1 MRQDECYARIERD
14 RVAALLE
21 ELDELNFRMA
31 SLSSRIATFEK
42 LVAGLLEIPGKV
54 AAGCKGAYDPKLKQL
69 YLYIPA
75 APPYLRVAWNRWPS
89 STNYREVRE
98 VWQGYVRE
106 ALKGLNLPVEPLEKA
121 TVVFRFTWGD
131 SRTHDVDNYAIKF
144 VIDALV
150 KNGVLK
156 GDGCEEMSLVV
167 FGEKSSDVWSTELLV
182 VPDHGSLKTFK
193 NSLKMWQNAR
203 KQMTNMGTAVA
214 SERS

>member
-1 MRQDECYARIERD
+1 MQQVERYARIERD
-14 RVAALLE
+14 RVAALLD

-31 SLSSRIATFEK
+31 SLSSRVAAFER
-42 LVAGLLEIPGKV
+42 LASEVFQIPGKV

-98 VWQGYVRE
+98 LWQGYVRE

-121 TVVFRFTWGD
+121 TVVFKFTWGD

-144 VIDALV
+144 MIDALV
-150 KNGVLK
+150 RNGVLK
-156 GDGCEEMSLVV
+156 GDGCEEVSLVV
-167 FGEKSSDVWSTELLV
+167 FGEKSSDVWSTEVLV
-182 VPDHGSLKTFK
+182 VPDHGPLQVFK
-193 NSLKMWQNAR
+193 DGLGMWQNAR
-203 KQMTNMGTAVA
+203 KEMTNMGTAVA
-214 SERS
+214 PERS